1 MGSAVLAIFLI
12 LLMTFRL
19 ALAEPLVEE
28 RIAALEA
35 SRQPYGNEL
44 QAYLKHPDPEVRARA
59 LRAAGRLQDPAA
71 VADVAALL
79 SDDYAEVQ
87 LEAAFA
93 LGQLPGRASEKVILT
108 ALKGEL
114 DLPLRR
120 LLIEAAVKAG
130 DEQTLTRLDDWLEA
144 DESEVLAEAALA
156 AGRYVMRRQRWEP
169 ELPALPEPIVSR
181 LRELLEHPDLQVQTA
196 ALYALYR
203 AEDHASSGRAALLL
217 ESPDPEVARSAARF
231 LSTCATSQA
240 RAALLRAIGSR
251 DWIVRLE
258 AGRGLARLLAW
269 QELKPLLHDP
279 HPSVRRG
286 IAQAI
291 GKGGAP
297 ALSLAHELSLLVD
310 DPEADVAEAAIEAFG
325 LVARESGGE
334 ALARAARSP
343 RWRVRRGAAR
353 ALAQLLPSRA
363 DELLSLAADPQ
374 AQVSEAALEGLKK
387 LPGEAASERLRAV
400 LARDDVA
407 LSATV
412 AGVAA
417 EWKDPGWATLLL
429 EAYARFEKSHES
441 ETQQAILEALG
452 PLGNRVALPLLEE
465 VAAGPDRNLARSARK
480 SLALLG
486 KKVSPTEEELP
497 GSGPT
502 PVSSRLPSREESDS
516 AILHTER
523 GPVHLRLLGDEAPGT
538 VRNFV
543 TLARRGYYDGLTFHR
558 VVPNFVTQGGCP
570 RGDGWGGPGYSI
582 RCEINPVPY
591 RRGTVGMALAGK
603 DTGGSQFFIC
613 HSPQPHLD
621 GRYTVFGEVVEGMET
636 VDLLQ
641 EGDRI
646 LRVEVP

>member
-1 MGSAVLAIFLI
+1 
-12 LLMTFRL
+12 MTFRL

-35 SRQPYGNEL
+35 SRQPYGSEL
-44 QAYLKHPDPEVRARA
+44 QAYLKHPDPEVRSRA

-93 LGQLPGRASEKVILT
+93 LGQLPGRASEKAILT
-108 ALKGEL
+108 ALKGDL

-120 LLIEAAVKAG
+120 RLIEAAVKAG
-130 DEQTLTRLDDWLEA
+130 HEQTLTRLDDWLEA
-144 DESEVLAEAALA
+144 EESEVLAEAALA

-181 LRELLEHPDLQVQTA
+181 LRELLAHPDLEVQTA
-196 ALYALYR
+196 ALYSLYR
-203 AEDHASSGRAALLL
+203 AEDQASSSRAAVLL

-231 LSTCATSQA
+231 LSTCATSQT

-251 DWIVRLE
+251 DWIVRLN
-258 AGRGLARLLAW
+258 AGRGLARLQAW
-269 QELKPLLHDP
+269 QELKPLLNDDQ
-279 HPSVRRG
+279 PSVRRG
-286 IAQAI
+286 IAQAV
-291 GKGGAP
+291 GKGGPA
-297 ALSLAHELSLLVD
+297 ALSLAPELNRLVD

-325 LVARESGGE
+325 LVTRESGGE

-353 ALAQLLPSRA
+353 ALAQLLPSRTE
-363 DELLSLAADPQ
+363 ELLRLASDPQ
-374 AQVSEAALEGLKK
+374 AQVVEAALEGFKK

-412 AGVAA
+412 AGVVA
-417 EWKDPGWATLLL
+417 EWKDPSWAALLV
-429 EAYARFEKSHES
+429 EAYARFEKSGES

-486 KKVSPTEEELP
+486 KKESPNEELP

-502 PVSSRLPSREESDS
+502 QVESRLPTREETDS
-516 AILHTER
+516 AILHTQR
-523 GPVHLRLLGDEAPGT
+523 GPVHLRLLGEEAPGT

-543 TLARRGYYDGLTFHR
+543 TLARKGYYDGLTFHR
-558 VVPNFVTQGGCP
+558 VVPDFVTQGGCP

-621 GRYTVFGEVVEGMET
+621 GRYTVFGEVVEGMEI

-646 LRVEVP
+646 LRVEIP

>member
-1 MGSAVLAIFLI
+1 MFNMGSAVLAIFLI

-353 ALAQLLPSRA
+353 ALAQL
-363 DELLSLAADPQ
+363 
-374 AQVSEAALEGLKK
+374 
-387 LPGEAASERLRAV
+387 
-400 LARDDVA
+400 
-407 LSATV
+407 
-412 AGVAA
+412 
-417 EWKDPGWATLLL
+417 
-429 EAYARFEKSHES
+429 
-441 ETQQAILEALG
+441 
-452 PLGNRVALPLLEE
+452 
-465 VAAGPDRNLARSARK
+465 
-480 SLALLG
+480 
-486 KKVSPTEEELP
+486 
-497 GSGPT
+497 
-502 PVSSRLPSREESDS
+502 
-516 AILHTER
+516 
-523 GPVHLRLLGDEAPGT
+523 
-538 VRNFV
+538 
-543 TLARRGYYDGLTFHR
+543 
-558 VVPNFVTQGGCP
+558 
-570 RGDGWGGPGYSI
+570 
-582 RCEINPVPY
+582 
-591 RRGTVGMALAGK
+591 
-603 DTGGSQFFIC
+603 
-613 HSPQPHLD
+613 
-621 GRYTVFGEVVEGMET
+621 
-636 VDLLQ
+636 
-641 EGDRI
+641 
-646 LRVEVP
+646 

>member
-1 MGSAVLAIFLI
+1 MGSAVLAILLI
-12 LLMTFRL
+12 LLLTFQV
-19 ALAEPLVEE
+19 ALAEPLVQE

-35 SRQPYGNEL
+35 SRQPYGSEL
-44 QAYLKHPDPEVRARA
+44 EAYLKHPDPQVRARA
-59 LRAAGRLQDPAA
+59 VRAAGRLQDPAA
-71 VADVAALL
+71 VADLAALL
-79 SDDYAEVQ
+79 KDDYAEVQ

-93 LGQLPGRASEKVILT
+93 LGQIPGRASEKVILA
-108 ALKGEL
+108 ALKGEI
-114 DLPLRR
+114 DQPLRR
-120 LLIEAAVKAG
+120 RLIEAAVKAG
-130 DEQTLTRLDDWLEA
+130 DEQTLTRLDDWLEL
-144 DESEVLAEAALA
+144 DEPELLAEAALA

-169 ELPALPEPIVSR
+169 DLPALPAPIVGR
-181 LRELLEHPDLQVQTA
+181 LRELLAHPDTAVQMS
-196 ALYALYR
+196 ALYTLYR
-203 AEDHASSGRAALLL
+203 VEDEASAARAAFLL

-231 LSTCATSQA
+231 LSTCATPVA
-240 RAALLRAIGSR
+240 RSALLRAAVSR

-258 AGRGLARLLAW
+258 AGRGLARLQAW
-269 QELKPLLHDP
+269 QELKPLLNDP

-286 IAQAI
+286 VAQAV

-297 ALSLAHELSLLVD
+297 ALCLASELSRVVD
-310 DPEADVAEAAIEAFG
+310 DPEADVSETAIEAYG
-325 LVARESGGE
+325 LVARDSAGE

-353 ALAQLLPSRA
+353 ALAQLLPGSA
-363 DELLSLAADPQ
+363 EELLRLASDPQ
-374 AQVSEAALEGLKK
+374 AQVVEAALEGFKK
-387 LPGEAASERLRAV
+387 LKSEAAGERLRAV

-412 AGVAA
+412 AGVVA
-417 EWKDPGWATLLL
+417 EWKDPDWAAPLL
-429 EAYARFEKSHES
+429 EAYARFEESDES

-452 PLGNRVALPLLEE
+452 PLGNREALPLLEE
-465 VAAGPDRNLARSARK
+465 VAGGGDRNLARAARK

-486 KKVSPTEEELP
+486 KKEIPTEELP

-502 PVSSRLPSREESDS
+502 AVVSRLPARDETEE
-516 AILHTER
+516 AILHTQR
-523 GPVHLRLLGDEAPGT
+523 GLVKLRLLGEEAPGT

-543 TLARRGYYDGLTFHR
+543 SLARKGYYDGLTFHR
-558 VVPNFVTQGGCP
+558 VVPDFVTQGGCP

-621 GRYTVFGEVVEGMET
+621 GRYTVFGEVLEGMEI

-646 LRVEVP
+646 LRVEIP

>member
-1 MGSAVLAIFLI
+1 MLAILLI

-19 ALAEPLVEE
+19 ALAEPLIEE

-35 SRQPYGNEL
+35 SRQPYGSEL

-93 LGQLPGRASEKVILT
+93 LGQLPGRASEKAILA

-114 DLPLRR
+114 DLALRR
-120 LLIEAAVKAG
+120 RLIEAAAKAG
-130 DEQTLTRLDDWLEA
+130 DEQTLTRLDDWLES

-169 ELPALPEPIVSR
+169 ELPALPEPIVGR
-181 LRELLEHPDLQVQTA
+181 LRELLAHPDLAVQTA
-196 ALYALYR
+196 ALYTLYR
-203 AEDHASSGRAALLL
+203 VEDQFSAGRAASLL

-231 LSTCATSQA
+231 LSTCATA
-240 RAALLRAIGSR
+240 ETRAALLRAITSR
-251 DWIVRLE
+251 DWIVRLG
-258 AGRGLARLLAW
+258 AGRGLARLQAW
-269 QELKPLLHDP
+269 QALKPLLNDDQ
-279 HPSVRRG
+279 PSVRRG
-286 IAQAI
+286 IAQAV
-291 GKGGAP
+291 GKGGPP
-297 ALSLAHELSLLVD
+297 ALSLAPELNRLVD

-325 LVARESGGE
+325 LVARESGGA

-353 ALAQLLPSRA
+353 ALAQLLPGSA
-363 DELLSLAADPQ
+363 EELLRLASDPQ
-374 AQVSEAALEGLKK
+374 TQVTEAALEGLKK
-387 LPGEAASERLRAV
+387 LPGEAASERVRAV
-400 LARDDVA
+400 LTRDDAA
-407 LSATV
+407 LSATA
-412 AGVAA
+412 AGVVA
-417 EWKDPGWATLLL
+417 EWKDPSWAPPLL
-429 EAYARFEKSHES
+429 EAYARFEKIDES

-452 PLGNRVALPLLEE
+452 PLGNREALPLLEE
-465 VAAGPDRNLARSARK
+465 VAAGPDRNLARAARK
-480 SLALLG
+480 SLAMLG
-486 KKVSPTEEELP
+486 KKESPGEDLP

-502 PVSSRLPSREESDS
+502 PVESRLPISEETDS
-516 AILHTER
+516 AILHTQR

-543 TLARRGYYDGLTFHR
+543 TLARKGYYDGLTFHR
-558 VVPNFVTQGGCP
+558 VVPDFVTQGGCP

-621 GRYTVFGEVVEGMET
+621 GRYTVFGEVVDGMEI

-646 LRVEVP
+646 LRVEIP